1 MFWFT
6 YLLPLGYTQ
15 RITKRREGGNKDG
28 DRRNGPDE
36 RNGNYGV
43 GFDRIHAVHAEDNNL
58 EWAARIKD
66 TSDRGKKSRL
76 LIYSSLGRGAAFMAA
91 LFFVFLHEIIA
102 WLSFKVVVLLIDTR
116 LLLLMPSG
124 AAVPGN

>member
-1 MFWFT
+1 
-6 YLLPLGYTQ
+6 
-15 RITKRREGGNKDG
+15 
-28 DRRNGPDE
+28 
-36 RNGNYGV
+36 
-43 GFDRIHAVHAEDNNL
+43 
-58 EWAARIKD
+58 
-66 TSDRGKKSRL
+66 
-76 LIYSSLGRGAAFMAA
+76 MAA